1 MKNVIEKLKQYN
13 SKINLSERFL
23 SAGFDITDEIFNF
36 SEKEVLSKGINSFE
50 KNILLK
56 QILHKKYNENK
67 SNNDLDFWV
76 INSWGGIRGF
86 KKTEQNITKL
96 NKFKHQILTN
106 KLTLDTFSTISSLSK
121 VASFINP
128 NEFVIY
134 DSRVIYSLNWL
145 ILTSENQ
152 ENFNVKYFPIPTGR
166 NKIISDF
173 DMNTILNL
181 SHLTEYESN
190 KKIFYNHQEA
200 YHRYC
205 DFIKQNHLTIC
216 GINSKPFELE
226 LLLFTLADK
235 EIFEEIKSSFHL
247 NMVSQC

>member
-1 MKNVIEKLKQYN
+1 MKILLK
-13 SKINLSERFL
+13 
-23 SAGFDITDEIFNF
+23 
-36 SEKEVLSKGINSFE
+36 

-56 QILHKKYNENK
+56 EILYKKYNENK
-67 SNNDLDFWV
+67 KNNDLDFWI
-76 INSWGGIRGF
+76 INNWGGIRGF
-86 KKTEQNITKL
+86 KKTGQNIAKL
-96 NKFKHQILTN
+96 SKFKNQILTT

-134 DSRVIYSLNWL
+134 DSKVIYSLNWL

-152 ENFNVKYFPIPTGR
+152 KIFKVPYFPIPTGR

-181 SHLTEYESN
+181 SHLSEYISN

-200 YHRYC
+200 
-205 DFIKQNHLTIC
+205 
-216 GINSKPFELE
+216 S
-226 LLLFTLADK
+226 
-235 EIFEEIKSSFHL
+235 
-247 NMVSQC
+247 